1 MGTPKVLGKYVSLC
15 LCVRPCCF
23 GLGEQAGKVLNDRGA
38 REGESHSGL
47 RRSPRKNICVAF
59 DKLSRGVSGVRL

>member
-1 MGTPKVLGKYVSLC
+1 MLG
-15 LCVRPCCF
+15 
-23 GLGEQAGKVLNDRGA
+23 GEQAGKVLHDRRA

-47 RRSPRKNICVAF
+47 RRSPRKNICAAF

>member
-1 MGTPKVLGKYVSLC
+1 MC
-15 LCVRPCCF
+15 LCVSVF
-23 GLGEQAGKVLNDRGA
+23 GHVVSDWGVLGGEQAGKVLHDRGA

-47 RRSPRKNICVAF
+47 RRSPRKNIFAAF